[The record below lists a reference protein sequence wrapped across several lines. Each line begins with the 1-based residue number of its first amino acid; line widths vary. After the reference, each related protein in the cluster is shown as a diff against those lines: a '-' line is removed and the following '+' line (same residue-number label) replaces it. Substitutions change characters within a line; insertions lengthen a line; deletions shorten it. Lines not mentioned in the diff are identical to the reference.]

1 MTRGNAHSRGVLNG
15 ARAFRPMNTD
25 AVKPLFT
32 PRAKDGSEAE
42 PKQSQTD
49 ELIEMAVSDL
59 ELFATPSDEI
69 AYAAIRKTT
78 HREVWPVQSRGFKRW
93 LTHRYF
99 ISAGKAP
106 SGEALNRALA
116 TLDAIA
122 AHGAHAPVYLRRA
135 EKDGKLYLDLC
146 DDRWRAIE
154 VSAEGWRI
162 IDTPPVYFTRAPGMM
177 ALCEPAGGGDIEEL
191 RILLTV
197 ATDGDFHLIVAW
209 LLAALRANGPYPI
222 LALTGEGGTAKT
234 STARLLRCLI
244 DPHLAKVRRPP
255 QNERDLFVGASKTSV
270 LVYDNLSSIPDWLS
284 DALCVVATGGAYT
297 ARQLHTDGDEVIFSI
312 CLPVMITSVGEV
324 IARSDLASRAIT
336 VSLSAIPDLER
347 KSEAELDRLIEAARP
362 RILGALLDAA
372 SHGLREFPNI
382 EFERLPRL
390 AGFIQWAQAC
400 EGAFWRKGS
409 IHAAFEKNS
418 ADAADGVLEADSV
431 ALALMGFLAANG
443 GAWRGK
449 GEQLLSHLT
458 AWAPPD
464 ASREKSWPRDPTRL
478 SSRLTLAAPSLR
490 QKGISITRRK
500 SNGER
505 LLDIASRAI

>member
-1 MTRGNAHSRGVLNG
+1 MSANA
-15 ARAFRPMNTD
+15 A
-25 AVKPLFT
+25 KPLLA
-32 PRAKDGSEAE
+32 PSAKAKSETE
-42 PKQSQTD
+42 PKHNQTD
-49 ELIEMAVSDL
+49 ELIEMAVSDAD
-59 ELFATPSDEI
+59 LFATPADEI

-78 HREVWPVQSRGFKRW
+78 HREVWPVHSRGFKRW

-99 ISAGKAP
+99 VNSGKAP

-116 TLDAIA
+116 TLDPIA

-162 IDTPPVYFTRAPGMM
+162 VETPPVYFTRSPGMM
-177 ALCEPAGGGDIEEL
+177 ALCEPARGGGIEEL
-191 RILLTV
+191 RTLLTV
-197 ATDGDFHLIVAW
+197 ATNCDFHLIVAW
-209 LLAALRANGPYPI
+209 LLAALRASGPYPI

-234 STARLLRCLI
+234 STARLLRGLI

-270 LVYDNLSSIPDWLS
+270 LVYDNLSNIPDWLS

-336 VSLSAIPDLER
+336 VTLGAIPDQER
-347 KSEAELDRLIEAARP
+347 KSEAELDRLIEAAQP

-372 SHGLREFPNI
+372 SHGLRGSPHI
-382 EFERLPRL
+382 AVERLPRL
-390 AGFIQWAQAC
+390 ARFMQWAQAC
-400 EGAFWRKGS
+400 EGAFCREGS
-409 IHAAFEKNS
+409 IQAAFEKNS
-418 ADAADGVLEADSV
+418 ADATDGVLEADSV

-449 GEQLLSHLT
+449 GEQLLSHLA
-458 AWAPPD
+458 AWAPQD
-464 ASREKSWPRDPTRL
+464 ATREKSWPRDPTRL

-490 QKGISITRRK
+490 QKGIMITRRK

-505 LLDIASRAI
+505 LLDIASGAI